1 MRDKIQ
7 NTTFERRNFQKVLKN
22 SFIKNVLVFCTNFT
36 NSFFWNFIYSSKK
49 ISYGVFIVKIV
60 PIFYIFFKY
69 SSITYLNNSFKVE
82 LGEKIGNKV
91 NYFCFCISSK
101 IIINFNIPLVKISI
115 STSLRFVVSKNSTKI
130 S

>member
-7 NTTFERRNFQKVLKN
+7 NTTFERRNFQKVVKN
-22 SFIKNVLVFCTNFT
+22 S
-36 NSFFWNFIYSSKK
+36 
-49 ISYGVFIVKIV
+49 YGGFIVKIV
-60 PIFYIFFKY
+60 LSFYIFFKY

-101 IIINFNIPLVKISI
+101 IIINFNVPLMKISI
-115 STSLRFVVSKNSTKI
+115 STSLRFIVSENSTKI